1 MAIIEVVAGDPTLRA
16 SWVQSYYVSTVP
28 GSLNMPATAAIVP
41 STPAP
46 LNVIETNVSYLLFIG
61 PGSVSNGVT
70 TFSWGGGNIG
80 PLGSPSGIG
89 QVYVSTASAGTPQ
102 FRPIAATDNPATF
115 PAGSLPLATLYFD
128 EVNRI
133 QRIVDYRPR

>member
-1 MAIIEVVAGDPTLRA
+1 MAITEVVAGDPTLRA

-28 GSLNMPATAAIVP
+28 GLLNLPTRSLNYPNPA
-41 STPAP
+41 SQ
-46 LNVIETNVSYLLFIG
+46 NVIETNVSYLLFVG
-61 PGSVSNGVT
+61 PGSVNNGVT

-89 QVYVSTASAGTPQ
+89 QVYVSTTSSGTPQ

-128 EVNRI
+128 EVERI
-133 QRIVDYRPR
+133 QRIVDMRPR